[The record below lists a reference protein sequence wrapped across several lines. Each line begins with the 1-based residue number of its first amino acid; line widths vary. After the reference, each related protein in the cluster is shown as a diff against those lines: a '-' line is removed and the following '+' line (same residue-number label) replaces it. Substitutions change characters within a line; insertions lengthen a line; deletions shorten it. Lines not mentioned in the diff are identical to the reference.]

1 MISAAERYCSNRVLM
16 LTRVKGCCHYLGAE
30 GAVTVKCTFP
40 GLWWLLHSL
49 TSLQASDIQIIT
61 SLWLF
66 MGKWINGTSQK
77 SHWSGP
83 VKQWSHRLWSE
94 CAEFILAWI
103 IKNFHQIINLTV
115 KLSSAYR
122 LWLHFCEHELQPL
135 LHTHEFQ
142 QLPHRGNLFT
152 MNHCDILLT
161 CLCWVF
167 HCITNVF

>member
-49 TSLQASDIQIIT
+49 TSLRASDIQIIT

-66 MGKWINGTSQK
+66 MGRLINGTSQK

-122 LWLHFCEHELQPL
+122 LWLHVCEHELPVCNPCCIL
-135 LHTHEFQ
+135 
-142 QLPHRGNLFT
+142 
-152 MNHCDILLT
+152 MNFSSYLIEGIYLQWT
-161 CLCWVF
+161 IVIFCWHVSAGSS
-167 HCITNVF
+167 TA